1 MGKRRKHSEAKL
13 AAIAAARK
21 RRHPGKWPAANE
33 HEDQLVAADN
43 KPGPKPG
50 SAPKTE
56 LQLLESATS
65 TPSMPRKR
73 KTPAVF
79 SPVGRASQA
88 GKQGGSY
95 CCSQIEG
102 SSSKQDLD
110 LVSAVQSRM
119 ESIAEQLGPAEVRFV
134 QAVVSCMGDAG
145 GDVVKQLMGELA
157 AEGERADEA
166 EERAAELQA
175 QILDYQ
181 FHSAQRYRR

>member
-1 MGKRRKHSEAKL
+1 
-13 AAIAAARK
+13 
-21 RRHPGKWPAANE
+21 
-33 HEDQLVAADN
+33 
-43 KPGPKPG
+43 
-50 SAPKTE
+50 
-56 LQLLESATS
+56 
-65 TPSMPRKR
+65 MPRKR

-181 FHSAQRYRR
+181 FHSAQRYRRKPPPSTCSLVLI